1 MRAFLGQAGYCRPW
15 ILGFSE
21 IAKPLV
27 ETTKDV
33 SPEPIPWTKELETAF
48 MSMKTALVNAPAL
61 GLPDY
66 KKPFKLYVTENRGI
80 AKGVLIQK
88 HGPYERPVAYYSVTL
103 DPVIRGSPY
112 CLRSIAAAAELVEKA
127 RNIVLGHYLI
137 VAVSHEVELLLTKYA
152 EKALSAQRTHRY
164 EMILLL
170 TENVKLERSKT
181 LNPATLL
188 PVTEPERSH
197 DCVAVLK
204 TISKTRED
212 LRDTPVEHPDLNL
225 FTDGSSFYLHG
236 KRFTGFAIATE
247 KFVLIAEPLPP
258 TLGAQAAELIALT
271 KAALYA
277 KNKRVNIYTDS
288 KYAYGICHAVGALW
302 KERGF
307 LTSAGKTIAHGSLIN
322 DLLLAIQ
329 EPKEVAVIYIPA
341 HTKRTDQL
349 ATGNFLAD
357 AAARAAA
364 TKNYPTTEV
373 VVANF
378 FSIPNPDTLY
388 RDVPT
393 TEMEEWKKTQA
404 VQDKGTWTLDGKP
417 LLPRRKSFLD
427 MAYLR

>member
-33 SPEPIPWTKELETAF
+33 SPEPIPWTEELETAF

-137 VAVSHEVELLLTKYA
+137 VAVPHEVELLLTKYA

-164 EMILLL
+164 EIILLL

-225 FTDGSSFYLHG
+225 FTDGSSFYLH
-236 KRFTGFAIATE
+236 
-247 KFVLIAEPLPP
+247 
-258 TLGAQAAELIALT
+258 
-271 KAALYA
+271 
-277 KNKRVNIYTDS
+277 
-288 KYAYGICHAVGALW
+288 
-302 KERGF
+302 
-307 LTSAGKTIAHGSLIN
+307 
-322 DLLLAIQ
+322 
-329 EPKEVAVIYIPA
+329 
-341 HTKRTDQL
+341 
-349 ATGNFLAD
+349 
-357 AAARAAA
+357 
-364 TKNYPTTEV
+364 
-373 VVANF
+373 
-378 FSIPNPDTLY
+378 
-388 RDVPT
+388 
-393 TEMEEWKKTQA
+393 EWKKMQA
-404 VQDKGTWTLDGKP
+404 VQDKGIWTLNGKP
-417 LLPRRKSFLD
+417 LLPRRYVLPLARWYHEKGHGGPEAVASKVTQLWAAPGIFSAAKKLTEGCSLCKRYGDIRPKVTPGKRPPAVYPFQKLQIDFAEMPAALGYKYLLVIVDQLSGWVEAFPTRKNDSKIVVKILLKEIIPRYGVPEVIDSDRGPHFTASILLQVYVTLD
-427 MAYLR
+427 IKGQFHTPYHPLHQGK